1 MIVFLN
7 LISMLKNFLRFIF
20 FLHLKK
26 IESMGCICKR
36 EVLFVKKN
44 LEVIFTGFENQN
56 NIFFYLYMSKVL

>member
-7 LISMLKNFLRFIF
+7 LISMLKNFLRSNF
-20 FLHLKK
+20 FL
-26 IESMGCICKR
+26 CKR